1 MEDGEAIARVFE
13 PSMPGPETQPL
24 FDLARELGIGFYLGY
39 AELTG
44 DGRRFNTSVLVDE
57 TGGIVGRYRKIHL
70 PGHADHKP
78 EAPFQHLEKKYFEVG
93 NEGFSVWP
101 TMATKIGMCICNDRR
116 WPEAFR
122 VMGLQSA
129 EIVALGYNTPSHNK
143 IGRAHV

>member
-93 NEGFSVWP
+93 NEGRSEEH
-101 TMATKIGMCICNDRR
+101 TS
-116 WPEAFR
+116 E
-122 VMGLQSA
+122 LQSLMRISYA
-129 EIVALGYNTPSHNK
+129 VFCLKKKKKTTTHRTQHNISYN
-143 IGRAHV
+143 

>member
-1 MEDGEAIARVFE
+1 MIRR
-13 PSMPGPETQPL
+13 PPISPRTYTL
-24 FDLARELGIGFYLGY
+24 FPYTTLFRSY

-44 DGRRFNTSVLVDE
+44 DGRRFNTSVLVDG

-129 EIVALGYNTPSHNK
+129 
-143 IGRAHV
+143 